1 MLSQALGW
9 LPFALTI
16 DPPHCNAAKRSLN
29 NAAVLLWETF
39 WSMQNVLLHGAKI
52 LGEKSSL

>member
-16 DPPHCNAAKRSLN
+16 DRPHCNAAKRSLN